1 MKIIRRFRTFL
12 AGATGRALTTA
23 IVVTSLY
30 AFIDPSTY
38 LYALEQQRA
47 KEAEVR
53 AIAAKLGVDPEFLL
67 HPDGRRSFDWHRLMN
82 WAESSLGLTAQ
93 PDVAQQP
100 LDIRSAIA
108 QTKRRYALVAADT
121 AIAKLANLVRLAS
134 APERTRK
141 ATNGIRGEL
150 QSMAQLI
157 DKDLLPKIDDDL
169 PPIAK
174 SRDREMRDAIE
185 ELRRNVRSVIGSGA
199 PVDDEN
205 LGGTLRQLKSAVA
218 GTLAIREAKSRW
230 THDPFPFKD
239 GYRSMARR
247 TSAPSIQALSNGPAS
262 ALVPRGITA
271 TSTKFVPAATSVP
284 SDVAA
289 VAQTLDT
296 PAKIFTFVHDRVN
309 FQAYSGV
316 AKGSLGTLKEMAGN
330 DWDQAVLLRD
340 LLIAKGYQAQIEWG
354 RVTVPMEKAM
364 NLAGTE
370 DPLQAANL
378 LATAGF
384 DGQLIMNGSTPVA
397 VDMTHAW
404 VRAFIPYLPN
414 RGATSGTADTWVR
427 MDPSFK
433 RYNYQSGIATNA
445 IWNEDDYLQH
455 AAVQSPADFYSDKVW
470 AYIRANN
477 LDCKNLGQV
486 PKTGTIRADN
496 YPFVPSTLTTA
507 ITQTL
512 GLAADPP
519 ADQIQRVTVTIAGIS
534 YAANLSDLYGKKIT
548 VTFPPATPDDAA
560 TITSYGGL
568 FNTPAYLVHLKPVI
582 AIDDVSVAE
591 GAGVPAGA
599 ALDLN
604 VAFHQPNVA
613 DDSTHHNVVAGETH
627 TLVFDAG
634 DVPDWLLTARA
645 QRLTSL
651 TNADAIVSEKLLLI
665 GLRYMQHVDDGL
677 RLAAGLRWHRSVK
690 RVFEADVRRQ
700 IDVSYN
706 VAGAPI
712 RLTPAEN
719 NIDVLRLLVGVV
731 PIGSDVSH
739 RSEVVSLAGLESS
752 FREGA
757 IWEEMESQ
765 QGISA
770 AKALLIARIAGQTLY
785 TVNSGNV
792 DSVLATANLDADVE
806 NEIRGAVAQ
815 GRIAKLAPNPISLGH
830 WSGTG
835 YLLEDPAT
843 GAATYPISGGLAG
856 GSDTGEALQ
865 EIKELL
871 GSESWLS
878 GSPLGDLF
886 RQFFGLIGGGE
897 QGPSTT
903 QSDPVN
909 LSSGNMYRSVSDI
922 FLVARG
928 IHVTVNRTYNSRSV
942 FNGPFGY
949 GWTFNY
955 GETLTTNSD
964 GSVAYREAD
973 GTEHRFAL
981 QGGAYV
987 SPAGKHI
994 ALTQSGA
1001 GWTMRFKD
1009 GTRFVFNA
1017 DGLLASQSDLNGNT
1031 VTINHDGSGNLTTVV
1046 DASGRTVLT
1055 FAYAGGK
1062 ISQVTDVGGRIVTY
1076 AYTGNDLTTVVDTAG
1091 KNWTF
1096 GYDIRH
1102 NMISLSDPVG
1112 HTQRYDYDADDRIMR
1127 HTDAAGAEE
1136 FFHYDIAARQSVI
1149 TDRRGGDRLVQY
1161 DDLGRATL
1169 EADPA
1174 GNLVKAVFDA
1184 DNNRTAAIDSRG
1196 HTTTLEFD
1204 GNGNMTRQVAPDG
1217 GVSTTTYD
1225 PNTARPLVS
1234 TDATGLVTT
1243 NSYDS
1248 SGNLRTLSRSVNGVT
1263 ETTTNTYDGHGQLLS
1278 TTDPSGGVSSISWN
1292 DNGSQ
1297 ATRTDAAS
1305 NTTTMTTDA
1314 LGHITAMRD
1323 AAGNTTS
1330 LTYDAKDRIATMT
1343 DPYTNA
1349 TTFAYDDA
1357 GRRTSVTNPRG
1368 TTTYTYDAEG
1378 RVTSVKDPL
1387 NNTTRTSYSAAGD
1400 VLTRTDARGNT
1411 TRYEYDA
1418 IGRISKMTDA
1428 AGGIWTYAYCAG
1440 TGGGGSSCSSCEG
1453 GGGGSFCDLIDP
1465 KGNTIHQEFDVMG
1478 RVVSITDSLGHS
1490 NFTQYDKAGRKTL
1503 DTDANGNATAFA
1515 YDDAGRLKSVTEA
1528 SGAVTSYT
1536 YDRNGNK
1543 LTQKD
1548 ANDHTWSF
1556 TYDPLNRLVQEKDPL
1571 NRISSMTYDA
1581 IGNLQTKTDGKGQTT
1596 TYTYN
1601 VRRLTTTTYAD
1612 GATENFTYDPLGR
1625 RTGMSNANVSL
1636 TYAYDT
1642 LNRITS
1648 VTNQTYGHAV
1658 NYTYD
1663 PAGNMA
1669 TRSIVTDGLAFFFAG
1684 GVMTTK
1690 YAYDGKNR
1698 LTTINDPL
1706 TGTFRFNYDP
1716 MDRRTSLVYPN
1727 GSSTFYT
1734 YDKAYRLQAIAT
1746 KVASG
1751 AVADAWSYQ
1760 YDAVGNRISKTDM
1773 NGKVEGYNYDN
1784 TYRLTE
1790 ARYGDGTRERF
1801 TYDPVGNRKT
1811 RTDES
1816 GTTITYAYD
1825 IANQLLTANADS
1837 FTYDGNGNMVT
1848 KTTASGTTTMVYDS
1862 ANRTTSINGP
1872 DGDETNTWSPGGQRA
1887 QMTGRMYTSIT
1898 GGSNVTNTSF
1908 PLRPIYDLMGN
1919 PIADTGNSGTRQV
1932 ARYRVYGPGID
1943 EPLAETRPGNEIDYL
1958 HHDALGSITC
1968 ATDATGAVTFRNSY
1982 RAFGQRTFTDI
1993 SKPNFFSH
2001 TRLSYTSRE
2010 NSVGTMYQ
2018 YRSRYYDS
2026 GVGRFTQQDFDR
2038 GHENYSP
2045 SLHRYL
2051 YVVNNPVRF
2060 IDPSGEREWELSY
2073 ISITAQVP
2081 GFSPA
2086 VGVVEWWVEPKDYF
2100 NANYGNGVMGISV
2113 WYGASLGLWY
2123 FAGSTSSIIANQ
2135 PDSISPTDGWDGIYA
2150 YASASVVPVYGVGIT
2165 MMLFN
2170 ADHPS
2175 RAILAQTDLTTWS
2188 GPGNAQGWGFDA
2200 GISIGV
2206 GYSVSWQ

>member
-12 AGATGRALTTA
+12 AGAAGRALTTA

-30 AFIDPSTY
+30 AFIDPTTY

-93 PDVAQQP
+93 PDAAQQP

-174 SRDREMRDAIE
+174 SRDREMRAAIE

-239 GYRSMARR
+239 GYRSMVRR
-247 TSAPSIQALSNGPAS
+247 TSSPSVQALSNGPAS

-284 SDVAA
+284 SDVNA

-309 FQAYSGV
+309 FQAYSGI

-433 RYNYQSGIATNA
+433 RYNYQPGIATNA

-455 AAVQSPADFYSDKVW
+455 AAIQSPADFYSDKVW
-470 AYIRANN
+470 SYIRANN

-519 ADQIQRVTVTIAGIS
+519 ADQSQRVTVTISGIS
-534 YAANLSDLYGKKIT
+534 YAANLSDLYGKKLT

-651 TNADAIVSEKLLLI
+651 TNVDAIVSEKLLLI

-700 IDVSYN
+700 VDVSYN

-719 NIDVLRLLVGVV
+719 NIDVSRLLVGVV
-731 PIGSDVSH
+731 PIGSDDVSH

-770 AKALLIARIAGQTLY
+770 AKALLLARIAGQTLY

-792 DSVLATANLDADVE
+792 DSVLTTANLDADVE

-830 WSGTG
+830 WTGTG
-835 YLLEDPAT
+835 YILEDPST

-856 GSDTGEALQ
+856 GSDVGEATEGVQ
-865 EIKELL
+865 ELL
-871 GSESWLS
+871 GSEFWLS
-878 GSPLGDLF
+878 NSPFGDLF
-886 RQFFGLIGGGE
+886 RELLALLGGDE
-897 QGPSTT
+897 SEDESPSTT
-903 QSDPVN
+903 QGDPVN
-909 LSSGNMYRSVSDI
+909 LSSGNMYRSMSDVSI
-922 FLVARG
+922 VARG
-928 IHVTVNRTYNSRSV
+928 IPIALSRTYNSRSSYD
-942 FNGPFGY
+942 GPFGC

-964 GSVAYREAD
+964 GSVTYREAD
-973 GTEHRFAL
+973 GTEHRFA
-981 QGGAYV
+981 QQAGVYV
-987 SPAGKHI
+987 APAGKHI
-994 ALTQSGA
+994 ALISSA
-1001 GWTMRFKD
+1001 GGWIMRFK
-1009 GTRFVFNA
+1009 GGMQFTFTAN
-1017 DGLLASQSDLNGNT
+1017 GLLASQSDLNGNT
-1031 VTINHDGSGNLTTVV
+1031 ITVNHDSSGNLTTVI
-1046 DASGRTVLT
+1046 DAAGRTALT
-1055 FAYAGGK
+1055 FAYTSGK
-1062 ISQVTDVGGRIVTY
+1062 ISQVTDLGGRAVHY
-1076 AYTGNDLTTVVDTAG
+1076 VYSGNDLTTVIDTAG
-1091 KNWTF
+1091 KSWTF
-1096 GYDIRH
+1096 GYDTGH
-1102 NMISLSDPVG
+1102 NMISGSDPLG
-1112 HTQRYDYDADDRIMR
+1112 HTQRYD
-1127 HTDAAGAEE
+1127 
-1136 FFHYDIAARQSVI
+1136 
-1149 TDRRGGDRLVQY
+1149 
-1161 DDLGRATL
+1161 
-1169 EADPA
+1169 
-1174 GNLVKAVFDA
+1174 
-1184 DNNRTAAIDSRG
+1184 
-1196 HTTTLEFD
+1196 
-1204 GNGNMTRQVAPDG
+1204 
-1217 GVSTTTYD
+1217 
-1225 PNTARPLVS
+1225 
-1234 TDATGLVTT
+1234 
-1243 NSYDS
+1243 
-1248 SGNLRTLSRSVNGVT
+1248 
-1263 ETTTNTYDGHGQLLS
+1263 
-1278 TTDPSGGVSSISWN
+1278 
-1292 DNGSQ
+1292 
-1297 ATRTDAAS
+1297 
-1305 NTTTMTTDA
+1305 
-1314 LGHITAMRD
+1314 
-1323 AAGNTTS
+1323 
-1330 LTYDAKDRIATMT
+1330 
-1343 DPYTNA
+1343 
-1349 TTFAYDDA
+1349 
-1357 GRRTSVTNPRG
+1357 
-1368 TTTYTYDAEG
+1368 
-1378 RVTSVKDPL
+1378 
-1387 NNTTRTSYSAAGD
+1387 
-1400 VLTRTDARGNT
+1400 
-1411 TRYEYDA
+1411 
-1418 IGRISKMTDA
+1418 
-1428 AGGIWTYAYCAG
+1428 
-1440 TGGGGSSCSSCEG
+1440 
-1453 GGGGSFCDLIDP
+1453 
-1465 KGNTIHQEFDVMG
+1465 
-1478 RVVSITDSLGHS
+1478 
-1490 NFTQYDKAGRKTL
+1490 
-1503 DTDANGNATAFA
+1503 
-1515 YDDAGRLKSVTEA
+1515 
-1528 SGAVTSYT
+1528 
-1536 YDRNGNK
+1536 
-1543 LTQKD
+1543 
-1548 ANDHTWSF
+1548 
-1556 TYDPLNRLVQEKDPL
+1556 
-1571 NRISSMTYDA
+1571 
-1581 IGNLQTKTDGKGQTT
+1581 
-1596 TYTYN
+1596 
-1601 VRRLTTTTYAD
+1601 
-1612 GATENFTYDPLGR
+1612 
-1625 RTGMSNANVSL
+1625 
-1636 TYAYDT
+1636 
-1642 LNRITS
+1642 
-1648 VTNQTYGHAV
+1648 
-1658 NYTYD
+1658 
-1663 PAGNMA
+1663 
-1669 TRSIVTDGLAFFFAG
+1669 
-1684 GVMTTK
+1684 
-1690 YAYDGKNR
+1690 
-1698 LTTINDPL
+1698 
-1706 TGTFRFNYDP
+1706 
-1716 MDRRTSLVYPN
+1716 
-1727 GSSTFYT
+1727 
-1734 YDKAYRLQAIAT
+1734 
-1746 KVASG
+1746 
-1751 AVADAWSYQ
+1751 
-1760 YDAVGNRISKTDM
+1760 
-1773 NGKVEGYNYDN
+1773 
-1784 TYRLTE
+1784 
-1790 ARYGDGTRERF
+1790 
-1801 TYDPVGNRKT
+1801 
-1811 RTDES
+1811 
-1816 GTTITYAYD
+1816 
-1825 IANQLLTANADS
+1825 
-1837 FTYDGNGNMVT
+1837 
-1848 KTTASGTTTMVYDS
+1848 
-1862 ANRTTSINGP
+1862 
-1872 DGDETNTWSPGGQRA
+1872 
-1887 QMTGRMYTSIT
+1887 
-1898 GGSNVTNTSF
+1898 
-1908 PLRPIYDLMGN
+1908 
-1919 PIADTGNSGTRQV
+1919 
-1932 ARYRVYGPGID
+1932 
-1943 EPLAETRPGNEIDYL
+1943 
-1958 HHDALGSITC
+1958 
-1968 ATDATGAVTFRNSY
+1968 
-1982 RAFGQRTFTDI
+1982 
-1993 SKPNFFSH
+1993 
-2001 TRLSYTSRE
+2001 
-2010 NSVGTMYQ
+2010 
-2018 YRSRYYDS
+2018 
-2026 GVGRFTQQDFDR
+2026 
-2038 GHENYSP
+2038 
-2045 SLHRYL
+2045 
-2051 YVVNNPVRF
+2051 
-2060 IDPSGEREWELSY
+2060 
-2073 ISITAQVP
+2073 
-2081 GFSPA
+2081 
-2086 VGVVEWWVEPKDYF
+2086 
-2100 NANYGNGVMGISV
+2100 
-2113 WYGASLGLWY
+2113 
-2123 FAGSTSSIIANQ
+2123 
-2135 PDSISPTDGWDGIYA
+2135 
-2150 YASASVVPVYGVGIT
+2150 
-2165 MMLFN
+2165 
-2170 ADHPS
+2170 
-2175 RAILAQTDLTTWS
+2175 
-2188 GPGNAQGWGFDA
+2188 
-2200 GISIGV
+2200 
-2206 GYSVSWQ
+2206 